1 LISLP
6 QPPVVVT
13 PNSSD
18 CGNSDNGSGRD
29 EGSVEPESLQDTH
42 YQYHVS
48 SPVAYRSTVPAVL
61 PQEPQ
66 VLDMSPLP
74 YDWPYPFLP
83 LASPPPV
90 VSSHVFLQAPRNPA
104 PEILDETVE
113 ELFLSKDS
121 PQEVNECILDFVNI
135 WDPVSFGAG
144 AALEN
149 DIQLGNLLDK
159 LLED

>member
-1 LISLP
+1 LNSLL

-18 CGNSDNGSGRD
+18 CGNSDHDSGHE
-29 EGSVEPESLQDTH
+29 EGNVQPELQGTH
-42 YQYHVS
+42 HQYHVS
-48 SPVAYRSTVPAVL
+48 SPVAYRSTVPVL

-66 VLDMSPLP
+66 VPDMAPLP
-74 YDWPYPFLP
+74 YDRSYPFLP
-83 LASPPPV
+83 LALPPPM
-90 VSSHVFLQAPRNPA
+90 VSSHVFCQAPRNPA
-104 PEILDETVE
+104 PEFVDETLE

-121 PQEVNECILDFVNI
+121 LPEVNECILDFVNI
-135 WDPVSFGAG
+135 WDVSYGTD

-149 DIQLGNLLDK
+149 DTQLGNLLDK